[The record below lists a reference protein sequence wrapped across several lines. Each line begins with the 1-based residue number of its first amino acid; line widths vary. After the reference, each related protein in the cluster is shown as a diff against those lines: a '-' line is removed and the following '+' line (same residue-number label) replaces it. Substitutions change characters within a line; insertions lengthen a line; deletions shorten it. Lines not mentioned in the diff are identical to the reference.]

1 MKLTEEQKQTI
12 RENFKETPDLLELTR
27 IVFQN
32 QDIDGRSKEGRAVLN
47 FYPKKI
53 LNTKLDSEKK

>member
-27 IVFQN
+27 IVFQKSSFN
-32 QDIDGRSKEGRAVLN
+32 YRGHHT
-47 FYPKKI
+47 KKI
-53 LNTKLDSEKK
+53 KKDPRHVFWF